1 MNKLHSILEK
11 AQVLAR
17 DNGHFFVDGQHF
29 QPMGPTCNLLSSQTE
44 LKPFAHKIMK
54 SPKKRSWKKP
64 KDKPKRPLSA
74 YNLFFQNERK
84 KIIAVLPED
93 TTFEN
98 DGLTEEQRRR
108 KHRKTHGKIGF
119 SDLARAIAEKWK
131 TLECS
136 ERTIFESQAMADKR
150 RYTAELEAWKEVQ
163 ANSGDETIRPVLKK
177 KAKPS
182 TSRSKLGFAK
192 LSTDG
197 EQSFAGFPEQA
208 LQAEALTSLITC
220 NLRSELVRLM
230 TNYQAFPPHQHGMA
244 LPNLHHVPMTNY
256 CSDQLLKQGSEGD
269 HQLHLSPFNRFGMNY
284 APPSSNQ
291 YKVVDLTNSSSDVD
305 VCIPRHLYNPESVFF
320 PNESSLED
328 LGDSQN
334 PCGFF
339 DEELKNANDEEF
351 ESLVSIFD

>member
-1 MNKLHSILEK
+1 MNNLHSILEE

-17 DNGHFFVDGQHF
+17 DNRLCFVDGQDF
-29 QPMGPTCNLLSSQTE
+29 QPMGPTYSLLSSQTS
-44 LKPFAHKIMK
+44 LKPHAHKIIK

-93 TTFEN
+93 KTFEN

-131 TLECS
+131 TLDCS

-150 RYTAELEAWKEVQ
+150 RYSAELEAWKEVQ
-163 ANSGDETIRPVLKK
+163 TNSGDEVIRPAQKK
-177 KAKPS
+177 VKPS
-182 TSRSKLGFAK
+182 TSPPKVGLPKPSA
-192 LSTDG
+192 DG
-197 EQSFAGFPEQA
+197 EQSLAGIPAHA
-208 LQAEALTSLITC
+208 LQPEALTSLITC

-230 TNYQAFPPHQHGMA
+230 TNYQAFPLHQHGMV
-244 LPNLHHVPMTNY
+244 LPSQQHVPMPNY
-256 CSDQLLKQGSEGD
+256 CSDQLLKQGSECV
-269 HQLHLSPFNRFGMNY
+269 HQLHLSSFNRFGMNHS
-284 APPSSNQ
+284 PPRSNQ
-291 YKVVDLTNSSSDVD
+291 YKVIDLTNSSSDVD
-305 VCIPRHLYNPESVFF
+305 ICLPRHLYNPESVFF

-328 LGDSQN
+328 LDDPRN

-339 DEELKNANDEEF
+339 DEESKTTHDEDF